1 MTLIFMLMSR
11 ITQIQNTLERG
22 CIYLKDAIFP
32 AFCLSCEKE
41 GSVVCAECLSRVD
54 VSGIYACPV
63 CHTFTGNGK
72 CCSACQSNSFLDQHI
87 ALYAYDETQLGG
99 RMIHAFKYSYIEEI
113 VDSFAILVEKYWGP
127 AGGVLFSCDYI
138 VPVPL
143 HRRRYAERGFNQAK
157 LISHAVSRVCGIP
170 VADMLKRSRYT
181 HQQARLSKQ
190 ERAENVKDAFCED
203 IQNTLGGKA
212 VVLVDDV
219 FTTGSTLQECARVL
233 KDAGAREVIGFTI
246 ARG

>member
-1 MTLIFMLMSR
+1 MSIQTKAYDGLLILR
-11 ITQIQNTLERG
+11 
-22 CIYLKDAIFP
+22 DAIFP

-41 GSVVCAECLSRVD
+41 GSVVCAECLNRVE
-54 VSGIYACPV
+54 VNGVYACPV
-63 CHTFTGNGK
+63 CHAFTGTGQ
-72 CCSACQSNSFLDQHI
+72 CCMGCRNQSYLDQHI
-87 ALYAYDETQLGG
+87 ALYPYDEAQLGG
-99 RMIHAFKYSYIEEI
+99 RMIHALKYNYIEEI
-113 VDSFAILVEKYWGP
+113 VESFAILVEKYWGR

-143 HRRRYAERGFNQAK
+143 HPRRFAERGFNQAE
-157 LISHAVSRVCGIP
+157 LISRALSYVYGVP
-170 VADMLKRSRYT
+170 LADILKRSRYT

-233 KDAGAREVIGFTI
+233 KNAGAREVVGFTV